1 MTEKTA
7 RELREELT
15 KKRNAE
21 RNSVTKTEN
30 KNFDFIGVDP
40 ESKSVTRPDSAEVP
54 DYIGKPKKKRSN
66 KMGSLPF

>member
-30 KNFDFIGVDP
+30 KNCDFIGVDP